1 MRRER
6 SALAPPG
13 SRPAARP
20 TGAWRHRF
28 FMLGVGLVL
37 GLQLAGAAA
46 AQGYGYV
53 NTSPFQPTT
62 QSDVTLS
69 LGQDLDGCLLSF
81 NQPTLVGN
89 VFHVTINFLPI
100 DPCTGPH
107 LVLQSFPLGKLQ
119 AGSYV
124 AQVEQYDGSILS
136 STSFTVV
143 PKLDLDLANGLFA
156 VHLRGPLGEA
166 QGLPISNDSGYFWI
180 YQPGIAEAF
189 VKILDG
195 RAVNGHYWV
204 FISTLS
210 NQPLTFEVDQTSC
223 GGAAVCPKK
232 TYVQAA
238 GDTARFVDLDAF

>member
-6 SALAPPG
+6 SVLAPRR
-13 SRPAARP
+13 SRSAGAR
-20 TGAWRHRF
+20 RQL
-28 FMLGVGLVL
+28 FMALGLGLGL
-37 GLQLAGAAA
+37 GLQLASAAA
-46 AQGYGYV
+46 AQGFGYV
-53 NTSPFQPTT
+53 NTSPPQATT

-69 LGQDLDGCLLSF
+69 LGEELDGCLLSY
-81 NQPTLVGN
+81 NPPTLVGN

-100 DPCTGPH
+100 DPCLGPH
-107 LVLQSFPLGKLQ
+107 TVLQTFPLGKLQ

-124 AQVEQYDGSILS
+124 AQVEQFDGSVLS
-136 STSFTVV
+136 STSFTVT
-143 PKLDLDLANGLFA
+143 PKLDLDLATGLFA

-166 QGLPISNDSGYFWI
+166 QGIPISNDSGYFWI

-195 RAVNGHYWV
+195 RAVNGHWWV

-238 GDTARFVDLDAF
+238 GDTDRFVDLGAF